1 MATAEGMRNGQGATA
16 KQLADLLEL
25 TPRRV
30 QQLAAEGVF
39 PKMAR
44 DRYPLVECVRAY
56 VGYWRE
62 RAEGRFTDN
71 ELDDARLQR
80 EQLEVRK
87 KMVEVA
93 KAEGSVVDLADH
105 EAAVLH
111 LLGSIRAVVVAIP
124 GAWGARVVGIET
136 PAEGLEKMRQLSDEI
151 VAGVS
156 AAAVEFDIE
165 ETDGPEPIPEDFPG
179 AKHLAVAGI
188 VTMEQLRTLDD
199 LTDVKGVGPKTAER
213 IEEVLAA

>member
-1 MATAEGMRNGQGATA
+1 MPEEMRPGQGATA

-44 DRYPLVECVRAY
+44 GRYPLVECVRAY
-56 VGYWRE
+56 IGYWRE

-71 ELDDARLQR
+71 ELDEARLRR

-93 KAEGSVVDLADH
+93 KVEGAVVDLADH
-105 EAAVLH
+105 EDSVRQ
-111 LLGSIRAVVVAIP
+111 LLGSIRAVLLAIP
-124 GAWGARVVGIET
+124 GAWGSRVVGLET
-136 PAEGLEKMRQLSDEI
+136 PIEGLEAMRQLADEI
-151 VAGVS
+151 VAGVA
-156 AAAVEFDIE
+156 AAAVQFEIE
-165 ETDGPEPIPEDFPG
+165 ETNGPEPIPADFPG
-179 AKHLAVAGI
+179 AKHLAAADI
-188 VTMEQLRTLDD
+188 TTMEQLRTLDD
-199 LTDVKGVGPKTAER
+199 LTEVRGVGPKTAER
-213 IEEVLAA
+213 IEEVLVA